1 MLVNVGARAS
11 WELGTIGLLFFV
23 EVRVSWIRQSNP
35 MASSDATSSGVNFL
49 LDFAG
54 FLRAHLISRHQLYRL
69 LSSLNLTLRCP
80 VFFLYSLNDL
90 TRSWKFMCDM
100 IVDKSAISCGVYAT
114 CTLEMKIRV
123 VVAVRRVVAHHTN
136 RHQRRSVPS

>member
-1 MLVNVGARAS
+1 
-11 WELGTIGLLFFV
+11 
-23 EVRVSWIRQSNP
+23 

-69 LSSLNLTLRCP
+69 LSSLNLTQRSRPVCP

-136 RHQRRSVPS
+136 RHQRVQSRHDCHVFHIFERLIIVHLKNYSNILHTGK